1 MLFGVISPCIILP
14 CPFQKIFS
22 SFFQFGQVLREYT
35 WHLVPYPHRQSRK
48 RMMNT
53 LGGGGLRIWNFQ
65 GYQRNSMCNFGG
77 LIKIEVEFPR
87 VTKKCGISRG
97 LCFWPWNFQGIEY
110 NFVEYPRV
118 ELVKKRKIPGGVS
131 KKYILNPPSPCLDLF
146 WNSPI
151 SNHYVKFNMWP
162 ALFYVHSLC
171 LGCTLFP
178 PINTE
183 IVNWDFECWSR
194 LGFSH
199 WWKR

>member
-35 WHLVPYPHRQSRK
+35 WHLVAYPHRQSRK

-87 VTKKCGISRG
+87 VTKKMWNFHGSLFLALEFPRDRIQFCGISTG
-97 LCFWPWNFQGIEY
+97 WA
-110 NFVEYPRV
+110 
-118 ELVKKRKIPGGVS
+118 S
-131 KKYILNPPSPCLDLF
+131 KKTKNSRRGFKKVYPQPPFPLF
-146 WNSPI
+146 GS
-151 SNHYVKFNMWP
+151 F
-162 ALFYVHSLC
+162 L
-171 LGCTLFP
+171 
-178 PINTE
+178 E
-183 IVNWDFECWSR
+183 
-194 LGFSH
+194 
-199 WWKR
+199 